1 MVVSMQAWHFSHFLL
16 HGKSPFFFAIGMS
29 HSLFTILVNGF
40 IGFVP
45 VLGYI
50 YSSLYLPRILP
61 FLFVFQIVHVYIC
74 SPDMYCDSLA
84 LPFYLGSL
92 CRCGTYYVL
101 VLFLTLFTSHFSL
114 NSLISSFRICSH
126 NSSFLQ

>member
-1 MVVSMQAWHFSHFLL
+1 
-16 HGKSPFFFAIGMS
+16 MS

-45 VLGYI
+45 VLGCI

-61 FLFVFQIVHVYIC
+61 FLFVFQIVPVYIC
-74 SPDMYCDSLA
+74 SPDMYCGSLV

-92 CRCGTYYVL
+92 CMCGTCCVL
-101 VLFLTLFTSHFSL
+101 VLFLTLFTSFL
-114 NSLISSFRICSH
+114 RI
-126 NSSFLQ
+126 NKRPERLVQR

>member
-1 MVVSMQAWHFSHFLL
+1 MVVSIQAWHFSHFLL
-16 HGKSPFFFAIGMS
+16 HGKRPFFFAIGMS

-61 FLFVFQIVHVYIC
+61 FLFVFQIVPVYIC
-74 SPDMYCDSLA
+74 SPDMYCGSLV
-84 LPFYLGSL
+84 LPFYLGTPYG
-92 CRCGTYYVL
+92 CGTCCVL
-101 VLFLTLFTSHFSL
+101 ILFLTWFTS
-114 NSLISSFRICSH
+114 
-126 NSSFLQ
+126 FLRVNKYRHRYNQRW